1 MTLCISSCVF
11 LFSFNSC
18 FAGFF
23 VHGTST
29 LLLVSVSSFLQ
40 AFFFHLYIICTSSC
54 FYFSSLLLFPWF
66 LFVSSLLYFFL
77 SIAPL
82 SSFIHKWRAGSK
94 PSIWFTPGGSQSRA
108 AENSVAP
115 KQTIIPPTTQTNKQ
129 TNKLTTIQ
137 TNKQT
142 NKQITNKQTS
152 TYNITSNKVN
162 KWTNTLTKT
171 QSERWT
177 DRNQITDRRLTHYQ
191 DQPTVTNCYSHVF
204 SFFHHLLLSVSS
216 IRSKDEVCLL
226 SIYLSVLYI
235 CLFIYMLSDHLS
247 VCSAHHILF
256 ICSICLLSIIDL

>member
-1 MTLCISSCVF
+1 MEV
-11 LFSFNSC
+11 
-18 FAGFF
+18 
-23 VHGTST
+23 
-29 LLLVSVSSFLQ
+29 
-40 AFFFHLYIICTSSC
+40 
-54 FYFSSLLLFPWF
+54 PWT
-66 LFVSSLLYFFL
+66 
-77 SIAPL
+77 
-82 SSFIHKWRAGSK
+82 KK
-94 PSIWFTPGGSQSRA
+94 PA
-108 AENSVAP
+108 
-115 KQTIIPPTTQTNKQ
+115 
-129 TNKLTTIQ
+129 
-137 TNKQT
+137 KQT

-256 ICSICLLSIIDL
+256 ICSICLLLAFLPWFFNVYIVSQRMRANWAERSPL